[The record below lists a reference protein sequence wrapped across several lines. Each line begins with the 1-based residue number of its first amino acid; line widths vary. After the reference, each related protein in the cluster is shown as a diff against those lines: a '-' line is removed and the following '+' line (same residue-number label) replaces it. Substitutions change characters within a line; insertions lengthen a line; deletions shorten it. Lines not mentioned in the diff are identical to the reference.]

1 MLQPELSLIKSFL
14 SYPVW
19 EKHSADISSADMPD
33 DLKLLYRTLNSFHE
47 TNEDKQSL
55 HVLDLASLF
64 FANNPKDKEFYQGV
78 FDTLEKYEPN
88 EKAVATLISG
98 IKRFKILRE
107 LSIKSYEVAE
117 GKSQYES
124 LQKLLD
130 SLQQPTQESDDK
142 QEQFVTDNLQE
153 LIDDTYKQ
161 PGFRWRLECLNK
173 SLGSLRKGD
182 FGFVFARPETGKTTF
197 LASEVSFFLTSFNGP
212 DIGPVIWFNN
222 EEQGSKVMLRVYQA
236 YFGITL
242 EELYSNIPKYQKLF
256 QEQTKGRFKLLDLAS
271 IDRKTVEKVCKK
283 LNPSLIIF
291 DQIDKLKGFDADRK
305 DLVLGAIYQWA
316 RELAKTY
323 GPVIGVCQAD
333 GTGENVRYLTMGHV
347 ADAKTAKQ
355 AEADWILGIGTIH
368 DTGWESVRFLNISK
382 NKLMGDADSD
392 PKKRHGHMEVLI
404 KPEIARYQ
412 DL

>member
-1 MLQPELSLIKSFL
+1 MPE
-14 SYPVW
+14 
-19 EKHSADISSADMPD
+19 E
-33 DLKLLYRTLNSFHE
+33 LKLLYRTLNSFHE
-47 TNEDKQSL
+47 TNEAKQDL
-55 HVLDLASLF
+55 HILDLASLF
-64 FANNPKDKEFYQGV
+64 FANNPKDKEYYEGV
-78 FDTLEKYEPN
+78 FSTLETYTPN
-88 EKAVATLISG
+88 VKAVETLISG
-98 IKRFKILRE
+98 IKRSKILRE

-117 GKSQYES
+117 GKSQYDS

-130 SLQQPTQESDDK
+130 SLQQSPKDVDDK
-142 QEQFVTDNLQE
+142 QETFVTDNLQD
-153 LIDDTYKQ
+153 LLNDTYKQ
-161 PGFRWRLECLNK
+161 PGFRWRLKCLNE

-182 FGFVFARPETGKTTF
+182 FGFIFARPETGKTTF
-197 LASEVSFFLTSFNGP
+197 LASEITEFIQHCGTGP
-212 DIGPVIWFNN
+212 IIWFNN

-242 EELYSNIPKYQKLF
+242 EELYSNIPKYQSLF
-256 QEQTKGRFKLLDLAS
+256 TEQTKGRFKLLDLAS

-283 LNPSLIIF
+283 HNPSLIIF
-291 DQIDKLKGFDADRK
+291 DQIDKIKGFDADRK

-355 AEADWILGIGTIH
+355 AEADWILGIGCIH

-382 NKLMGDADSD
+382 NKLMGDADSN

-404 KPEIARYQ
+404 KPDIARYQ